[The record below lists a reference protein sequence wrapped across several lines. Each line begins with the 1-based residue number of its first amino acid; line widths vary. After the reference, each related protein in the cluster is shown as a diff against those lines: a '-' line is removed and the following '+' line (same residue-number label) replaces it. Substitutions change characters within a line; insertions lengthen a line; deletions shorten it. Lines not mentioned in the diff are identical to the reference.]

1 MAETCFYRAK
11 KEKNYTVLD
20 NTCLRDK
27 SISWKARGIMAYLL
41 SLPEDWEIHFSEV
54 EKHATDGRDALM
66 SGVKELKK
74 HGYIVVTKERKKDGT
89 FDKFRY
95 NIIENPAHPQ
105 TDFPYTDKPEVVKPI
120 MDNPQLL
127 NTDINQLLNIQN
139 TDDNSDSENRTAEKK
154 SKPKK
159 NSKQSLREREP
170 ENDYEKVEKAYL
182 EEWDALYGEG
192 KLSEKE
198 PAPSTWIPCR
208 KLMKG
213 LFKTYS
219 TEQLIRVVEKASLD
233 SWLIKNGFNLKTIL
247 SGSVLNKLLN
257 TDAETPPFM
266 QPCKHDA
273 WDDMDS
279 AERTAYLEEKRKA
292 DEKALE
298 ETCNNLPF

>member
-20 NTCLRDK
+20 NTCLRDN

-120 MDNPQLL
+120 LDNPQLL
-127 NTDINQLLNIQN
+127 NTNINKVLNIQS
-139 TDDNSDSENRTAEKK
+139 TDNSGDSANRTAEKK
-154 SKPKK
+154 TKPKK
-159 NSKQSLREREP
+159 ESKPSLREREP
-170 ENDYEKVEKAYL
+170 ENDYEKVEKAYS
-182 EEWDALYGEG
+182 EEWDTLYGEG

-198 PAPSTWIPCR
+198 PAPSTWTPCR
-208 KLMKG
+208 KLMKE

-219 TEQLIRVVEKASLD
+219 AEQLIVVVEKASLD
-233 SWLIKNGFNLKTIL
+233 SWIIKGGFNLKTIL

-257 TDAETPPFM
+257 SDANTPAFM
-266 QPCKHDA
+266 QPCEKDE
-273 WDDMDS
+273 WDSMDS
-279 AERTAYLEEKRKA
+279 AEKTAFLEAKRKA
-292 DEKALE
+292 DAEALE
-298 ETCNNLPF
+298 RTCDELHF